1 MVSDDHHHHG
11 RPDLLRRQSPSAAE
25 DIMALHVNTEIML
38 LCNLFLLDIENVNFK
53 YVNPSQLPQNIGSKL
68 GIRVVCPFPTRTIRR
83 RAHPL
88 QISGSEKL
96 NPFFV

>member
-1 MVSDDHHHHG
+1 MLSDDRHRYG

-25 DIMALHVNTEIML
+25 DIIDSSCYQYRNHVVMR
-38 LCNLFLLDIENVNFK
+38 FVHFK